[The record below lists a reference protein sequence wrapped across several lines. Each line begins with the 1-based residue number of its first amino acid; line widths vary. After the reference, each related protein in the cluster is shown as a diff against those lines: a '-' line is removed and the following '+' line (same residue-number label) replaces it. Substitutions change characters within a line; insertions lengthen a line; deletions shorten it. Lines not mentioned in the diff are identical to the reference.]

1 MRQLL
6 QILNNVKID
15 IILLFVIVVLV
26 YYPIFY
32 NDFVFMWDDGW
43 QLFTRTTES
52 GFEWNNI
59 VNIFMYTFRNQYFPV
74 NQFFYLLVYTLG
86 GGYNPLSFHCFS
98 LFIHFSNSVL
108 VYFLIIKLL
117 QITKK
122 VAVNKI
128 RLISFVTAV
137 LFIIHPANVESVAW
151 VSASKVLI
159 YSFFYLL
166 SIYMYINYK
175 EKNKKKYLIFS
186 LFLFLL
192 SFGAKEQ
199 AVILPLCLY
208 VIDWFLGKLPNKRSI
223 WNEKIFYWILAICM
237 GVFTVYI
244 SRLNNSIEQEYP
256 IVERIIYASYSYME
270 YVFKWIFPVNLL
282 YLYPFPS
289 LPNEPI
295 PFWIT
300 LYPLFL
306 LIIVVSLKDIISN
319 YWFLKFGVL
328 FFTVNLLLVLHFIPL
343 PRLAIVAD
351 RYLYIPSIG
360 LSFILSYVLVS
371 LFFIKN
377 RFRIYF
383 IAVIFIYLGYCVCYT
398 HKQIQVWRNSE
409 TLKEKVHNLL
419 QERNDNTEI
428 VIPPD

>member
-1 MRQLL
+1 MHKVLL
-6 QILNNVKID
+6 GLNNVKIY
-15 IILLFVIVVLV
+15 IVLLFVIVVLIYCPV
-26 YYPIFY
+26 FC
-32 NDFVFMWDDGW
+32 NDFVYMWDDGW
-43 QLFTRTTES
+43 QLFTKTTES

-59 VNIFMYTFRNQYFPV
+59 VNIFRYTFRNQYFPI
-74 NQFFYLLVYTLG
+74 NQFYYLVVYNLV
-86 GGYNPLSFHCFS
+86 GGYNASLFHCFS
-98 LFIHFSNSVL
+98 LLIHFVNSLL
-108 VYFLIIKLL
+108 VYFLFVKLL
-117 QITKK
+117 FISKK
-122 VAVNKI
+122 VSNRRI
-128 RLISFVTAV
+128 RIISFVTAV
-137 LFIIHPANVESVAW
+137 LFVIHPVNVESVAW
-151 VSASKVLI
+151 VSASKVLL
-159 YSFFYLL
+159 YSFFYLYSL
-166 SIYMYINYK
+166 YMYIVYK
-175 EKNKKKYLIFS
+175 EKKNVKYLVYS

-192 SFGAKEQ
+192 SFGSKEQ

-208 VIDWFLGKLPNKRSI
+208 IIDWLVGDFPNKRYV
-223 WNEKIFYWILAICM
+223 WNEKILYWILAICM
-237 GVFTVYI
+237 GIFTMYI
-244 SRLNNSIEQEYP
+244 SRSSNSIEHEYP
-256 IVERIIYASYSYME
+256 LVERIIYASYSYME

>member
-1 MRQLL
+1 MRQLF

-86 GGYNPLSFHCFS
+86 DGYNPLSFHCFS

-186 LFLFLL
+186 LFSFVL

-199 AVILPLCLY
+199 AIILPLCLY
-208 VIDWFLGKLPNKRSI
+208 VIDWFLGKFPNKRSI
-223 WNEKIFYWILAICM
+223 WDEKIFYWILAICM

-244 SRLNNSIEQEYP
+244 SRLSNSIEQHYP

-306 LIIVVSLKDIISN
+306 LIIVISLKDIISK
-319 YWFLKFGVL
+319 YWFLKFGIL

-409 TLKEKVHNLL
+409 TLKDKVHNLL
-419 QERNDNTEI
+419 QKRNDNTEI